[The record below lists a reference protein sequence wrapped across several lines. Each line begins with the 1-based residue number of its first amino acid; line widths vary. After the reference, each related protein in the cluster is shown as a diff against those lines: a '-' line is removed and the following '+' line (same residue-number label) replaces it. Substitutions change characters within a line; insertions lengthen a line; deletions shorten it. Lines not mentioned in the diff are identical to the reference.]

1 MHRRVVATRCVCEI
15 VRTNALSGMRCVG
28 IRWQE
33 HCVGDATGRILLS
46 HCVWQMLFQRCTC
59 FSNFMRGGTSVPWRS
74 IFVCFLG
81 IGWNTVGAK
90 MGECLHRCVLSRF
103 IGIALHPAYA
113 RADSGA
119 VAVLRVCLC
128 FPWHWM
134 EYRGRE
140 DGAVCASMCV
150 PRTTK
155 LLRFFTRSTF
165 QSNFAQS
172 RS

>member
-1 MHRRVVATRCVCEI
+1 
-15 VRTNALSGMRCVG
+15 
-28 IRWQE
+28 
-33 HCVGDATGRILLS
+33 
-46 HCVWQMLFQRCTC
+46 
-59 FSNFMRGGTSVPWRS
+59 MRGGTSVPWRW
-74 IFVCFLG
+74 IFVFFLALDG
-81 IGWNTVGAK
+81 IPLARRWGSV
-90 MGECLHRCVLSRF
+90 LHRCVLSRF
-103 IGIALHPAYA
+103 IGIALNPAYA

-155 LLRFFTRSTF
+155 LLRFFTRSPF
-165 QSNFAQS
+165 QNNFAQS